1 MTIFAVV
8 QFKGLEGGEPG
19 QRRKVT
25 ELARGSYEKSEQL
38 DVKPAEYFVVVPS
51 AKSVPAK
58 PVKNKALNARRC
70 RPGSL
75 RKVWLAIGS

>member
-1 MTIFAVV
+1 L
-8 QFKGLEGGEPG
+8 QEE
-19 QRRKVT
+19 
-25 ELARGSYEKSEQL
+25 SYEKSEQL